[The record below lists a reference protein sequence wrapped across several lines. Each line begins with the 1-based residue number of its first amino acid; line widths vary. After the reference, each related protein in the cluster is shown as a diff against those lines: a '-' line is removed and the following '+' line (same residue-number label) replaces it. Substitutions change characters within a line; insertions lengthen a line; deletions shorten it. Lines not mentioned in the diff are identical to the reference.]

1 MKKFTTA
8 AIITV
13 LFSVF
18 ILPAAGFAGGSLD
31 TCDTEYPIVLAHGM
45 GASAEILGIVDYWWG
60 IEDALEDEGAD
71 VYITSV
77 NGMDSTEN
85 KAWDF
90 WGQYMQILSQTGA
103 SKANIIGHSHGTL
116 YTRYAIANLDLG
128 EEDKVASYTSLAGP
142 HQGSYIANI
151 IMYGL
156 SDDIKSVLGGSLD
169 FVYAFVFGD
178 DDPNSVENGYNLCTD
193 YMKNTFNP
201 NNPDI
206 DGVYYQSWAAKAK
219 TSCPSIIL
227 EPTWLILLAAE
238 GANDGLVSV
247 DSAKWGNFRGVED
260 AAWYSPG
267 CDHLNMVGHIFG
279 ATPGFDAPEFFVDIV
294 SDLKDRGF

>member
-1 MKKFTTA
+1 MSLRVIQPKHTGEEKMKKFTTA

-18 ILPAAGFAGGSLD
+18 ILPAAGFAGGSSD

-116 YTRYAIANLDLG
+116 YTRYAIANLDL
-128 EEDKVASYTSLAGP
+128 
-142 HQGSYIANI
+142 
-151 IMYGL
+151 
-156 SDDIKSVLGGSLD
+156 
-169 FVYAFVFGD
+169 
-178 DDPNSVENGYNLCTD
+178 
-193 YMKNTFNP
+193 
-201 NNPDI
+201 
-206 DGVYYQSWAAKAK
+206 
-219 TSCPSIIL
+219 
-227 EPTWLILLAAE
+227 
-238 GANDGLVSV
+238 
-247 DSAKWGNFRGVED
+247 
-260 AAWYSPG
+260 
-267 CDHLNMVGHIFG
+267 
-279 ATPGFDAPEFFVDIV
+279 
-294 SDLKDRGF
+294 